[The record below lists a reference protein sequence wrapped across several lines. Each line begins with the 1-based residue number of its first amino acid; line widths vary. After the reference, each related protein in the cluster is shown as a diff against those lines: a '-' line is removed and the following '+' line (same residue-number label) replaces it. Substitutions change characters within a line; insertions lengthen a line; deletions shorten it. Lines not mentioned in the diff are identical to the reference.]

1 MNSITNKRVARKLA
15 EFEKEQDPALL
26 HEALELIEAAEG
38 DVPTGDRAERRD
50 VLARRLRIFAALD
63 RTIDPSW
70 DPEKKPV
77 KGAPPPAV
85 HGVVYPS
92 GEVDPSTIPDPVER
106 AEYERALKASRDYE
120 KWYDVQFQLRQIDAR
135 AMRFVER
142 FVAERFANSPADRQE
157 LEELLAESSMAVER
171 RERLR
176 NVVGTV

>member
-50 VLARRLRIFAALD
+50 VVARRLRLFAALD

-70 DPEKKPV
+70 DPETKPV

-92 GEVDPSTIPDPVER
+92 GEVDPSTIPDPAER
-106 AEYERALKASRDYE
+106 AEYERALKAGKEHE
-120 KWYDVQFQLRQIDAR
+120 KWYDVQFQLRRIDER

-142 FVAERFANSPADRQE
+142 FVAGRYTDAPADRRE
-157 LEELLAESSMAVER
+157 LEELLAESSVAEER
-171 RERLR
+171 KKRLR
-176 NVVGTV
+176 DVVGAT